1 MYLVMLAYSLL
12 VLELRQGSAQ
22 EWTLNRLTTI
32 GEACR
37 AILRET
43 LASTLTWALNQVQQ
57 YQKEPDE
64 VIAHLGLGFV

>member
-12 VLELRQGSAQ
+12 VLELRQDRAQ
-22 EWTLNRLTTI
+22 EWALTRLTTI

-43 LASTLTWALNQVQQ
+43 LRSTLHWAFKQVEHYHQP
-57 YQKEPDE
+57 PDQ
-64 VIAHLGLGFV
+64 VINRLGLGFL